1 MLARLE
7 RIATLERQH
16 APLGAL
22 IAEVRTLLDEAD
34 AWASAE
40 REAPDSVLEAL
51 MRCRELLEN
60 ESRTLLA

>member
-34 AWASAE
+34 AWASAA
-40 REAPDSVLEAL
+40 RAPPDSVLEAL